1 MTMAVDQSQSRYALG
16 GGYDNMHSY
25 AQHHHAGPHFTNPW
39 STPSAS
45 AANQQQPT
53 ASPSMY
59 GNLSQHT
66 SLTGMEGLRPQHH
79 QQLPQPIQQQQHHQ
93 QHQHQHQHHQQQHSP
108 ISGHQQA
115 PSHQQQQAQH
125 PYHQQQTQ
133 HHQQQQQHQEPRLPQ
148 PISQQQQQLPPAPMH
163 RPGNT
168 SLPSSMGMSASQSQS
183 PHSRTTLADPV
194 GYRNDL
200 LIATTSAAYPD
211 STAAYSAPSPIHP
224 TAAYATA
231 AAAAAP
237 YDQMGYAPAAH
248 LRGAPGAPGV
258 GFGLDAN
265 AAVDVA
271 RRFSQPDNSHAVL
284 GSAGGNDRR
293 GFQDAIE
300 ASHGIMSLSQDT
312 PRPGAYQTGTGAGER
327 SASRDSVH
335 SYGFPHTHSTS
346 SSVSGQSFHSFY
358 GGGSV
363 DSNISDYSTGNSDL
377 ESVGSRHR
385 NMPAVMSTGM
395 STGMPSAHGMHPHH
409 RASFANS
416 VPPPAQSM
424 MGQFNSKVT
433 STTQKKHK
441 CKVCEK
447 RFTRPSSLQTH
458 MYSHTGEKPFACD
471 VPGCGRNFSVVSN
484 LRRHKKVHKDLSP
497 SETGS
502 EGHHHSP
509 E

>member
-1 MTMAVDQSQSRYALG
+1 MAVDSSQGRFAL
-16 GGYDNMHSY
+16 GGYDNMHPY

-39 STPSAS
+39 TAPSAS
-45 AANQQQPT
+45 ATNQQPT
-53 ASPSMY
+53 ASSSMY

-66 SLTGMEGLRPQHH
+66 SLSGMEGLRPQHP
-79 QQLPQPIQQQQHHQ
+79 QQLPQPIPQQQQHHQ
-93 QHQHQHQHHQQQHSP
+93 QPPHPHHAQQQQQQQHSP
-108 ISGHQQA
+108 ISQQHHQA
-115 PSHQQQQAQH
+115 PS
-125 PYHQQQTQ
+125 
-133 HHQQQQQHQEPRLPQ
+133 HHQQQQTQQPQYHSQHQHQQQPPRLPQ
-148 PISQQQQQLPPAPMH
+148 PTSQQQQQLPPAPMH
-163 RPGNT
+163 RPSSTN
-168 SLPSSMGMSASQSQS
+168 LPSPMAMGMPATQSQS
-183 PHSRTTLADPV
+183 PHSRTTVADPV

-231 AAAAAP
+231 GAPGP
-237 YDQMGYAPAAH
+237 YDQMGYAPATH
-248 LRGAPGAPGV
+248 LRGAPGAGAA

-265 AAVDVA
+265 AAADVA

-284 GSAGGNDRR
+284 SSAGAESRR
-293 GFQDAIE
+293 GFQEALE
-300 ASHGIMSLSQDT
+300 ASHGILSLSQDT
-312 PRPGAYQTGTGAGER
+312 PRPIAYPGQNGQGAAGR
-327 SASRDSVH
+327 GSRGSAD
-335 SYGFPHTHSTS
+335 YGFPQAHSTS
-346 SSVSGQSFHSFY
+346 SSISSNSFNSFY

-363 DSNISDYSTGNSDL
+363 DSNISDYSTSGSDL
-377 ESVGSRHR
+377 ESVSSRHR
-385 NMPAVMSTGM
+385 HMPA
-395 STGMPSAHGMHPHH
+395 GMHAGMGGGMGSGSGMQH
-409 RASFANS
+409 RASFVSS
-416 VPPPAQSM
+416 VPPSAHSM

-433 STTQKKHK
+433 STAQKKHK

-502 EGHHHSP
+502 EDHHHSP